1 MKKNILLF
9 SIPFLVL
16 VTLLVLAISLSNEI
30 ESKTSDI
37 ENIQKELQYVSSDL
51 NIEKLFSN
59 DLKLANNELKIWLNR
74 GTKQTNFWNEFI
86 QKEANIVLAH
96 SPQSSSSVNTEI
108 TKLISYLRRTFDNR
122 NIKLGIS
129 QTNEPF
135 LAYSNPEKEKK
146 YGFGFSAYDGFW
158 PSFDKKEANV
168 ILMQAKIIKEICD
181 FLLGSFDPGETFT
194 LISIKREA
202 AGKEDLKHIGENLY
216 QKNNLIEFLQGG
228 GMASS
233 FIFEISFLGKS
244 KNCRTFINQLR
255 APYSLRNLHV
265 SRQGRQETDN
275 RINNPVVSGQD
286 NESNI
291 LPIIRD
297 ITSKFIL
304 EVEYVYDIKSSLN
317 QEIYDG
323 LISEND
329 RVKVD
334 EILNQFN

>member
-16 VTLLVLAISLSNEI
+16 VTLLVLAISLSSEI

-146 YGFGFSAYDGFW
+146 NMALVFQLTMDFGQ
-158 PSFDKKEANV
+158 V
-168 ILMQAKIIKEICD
+168 
-181 FLLGSFDPGETFT
+181 
-194 LISIKREA
+194 SIRKRQM
-202 AGKEDLKHIGENLY
+202 L
-216 QKNNLIEFLQGG
+216 
-228 GMASS
+228 S
-233 FIFEISFLGKS
+233 
-244 KNCRTFINQLR
+244 
-255 APYSLRNLHV
+255 
-265 SRQGRQETDN
+265 
-275 RINNPVVSGQD
+275 
-286 NESNI
+286 
-291 LPIIRD
+291 
-297 ITSKFIL
+297 
-304 EVEYVYDIKSSLN
+304 
-317 QEIYDG
+317 
-323 LISEND
+323 
-329 RVKVD
+329 
-334 EILNQFN
+334 